1 MFTQTER
8 LIAVRNLRPKRKQ
21 GFLKIISLFSFL
33 GIMLGVAILIIVMSV
48 MNGFRAD
55 LTDKIIGLNPHLIL
69 QLNDGNDIKNV
80 KNKLSQKYNKIN
92 ITETVSGEVLAGKE
106 EFGIDPQ
113 MASQL
118 ASEIRSIHELN
129 VSIGLIIGAGNIFRG
144 MEAATKGMERVTG
157 DYLGMLATIMNA
169 ISLQDALEK
178 EDVETRTLSA
188 ITVSQIAEPYIRRR
202 ALRHL
207 DKNRVV
213 IVAGG
218 TGNPYFTTDTA
229 AALRAKELKANVL
242 LKGTKVDGVYDKDP
256 VLYSDEIKYNEISY
270 SEVLKKNIQIMDL
283 TAITLC
289 KENALPI
296 HVFNINKSGDL
307 KKVILGESIGTT
319 INV

>member
-1 MFTQTER
+1 
-8 LIAVRNLRPKRKQ
+8 
-21 GFLKIISLFSFL
+21 
-33 GIMLGVAILIIVMSV
+33 
-48 MNGFRAD
+48 
-55 LTDKIIGLNPHLIL
+55 
-69 QLNDGNDIKNV
+69 
-80 KNKLSQKYNKIN
+80 
-92 ITETVSGEVLAGKE
+92 
-106 EFGIDPQ
+106 
-113 MASQL
+113 
-118 ASEIRSIHELN
+118 
-129 VSIGLIIGAGNIFRG
+129 
-144 MEAATKGMERVTG
+144 MEAATKGMDRVTG

-178 EDVETRTLSA
+178 EGIETRTLSA
-188 ITVSQIAEPYIRRR
+188 ISVSQISEPFIRRR

-207 DKNRVV
+207 DKSRVV

-256 VLYSDEIKYNEISY
+256 FLHSDAVKYDEISY
-270 SEVLKKNIQIMDL
+270 SEVLNKNIRIMDL

-289 KENALPI
+289 KENMLPI

-307 KKVILGESIGTT
+307 KKVILGQSIGTT